1 MKSNN
6 RMQLMQETKMSLAL
20 FRLGMPIVISM
31 LVTALYNVVDTYF
44 VSGLG
49 TTEVAAVSTA
59 FPISLVFS
67 GLGLTFGVGGGS
79 YISRLIGAGQK
90 EKAEK
95 VASTALITGGL
106 AALFTACL
114 MLIYLTPL
122 LRFMGATETSL
133 PIAGR
138 YAYPFIVSTIFGAVN
153 TAAGNLAV
161 SQGTTTVSMIGMITG
176 AVVNIILDP
185 ILIYTCGM
193 GVFGAALATLIAQV
207 ITLFFYLLFFKSG
220 RSYLNFKL
228 SDFTP
233 TREIYREIIKIGL
246 SMLFLQVLSSVSMSL
261 ITRGGSAYG
270 DEAVA
275 ALGVVL
281 RVITIGSNVVFG
293 YMKGFQPM
301 AGFNFGAQNYRRLL
315 EAIRCSI
322 KWTTIFGVVWTVVAW
337 AIAKPLISAF
347 GSDAR
352 FIEIGVRALRV
363 NTIMFFTFGF
373 QFTYS
378 TLYLALGKAVPGMV
392 LNLSRQGIFFIPVI
406 LILPLTA
413 GLDGVISAQA
423 IADVMTSLLT
433 LFMAGKIHRELRADC
448 DQLQNVS
455 FEVTKQ
461 RKVE

>member
-6 RMQLMQETKMSLAL
+6 RMQLLQETKMSEAL
-20 FRLGMPIVISM
+20 FKLGIPIVISM

-49 TTEVAAVSTA
+49 TTAVAAVSVA

-79 YISRLIGAGQK
+79 YISRLIGGKQK
-90 EKAEK
+90 EQAEK
-95 VASTALITGGL
+95 VASTALITGGI
-106 AALFTACL
+106 AAVIIAIL
-114 MLIYLTPL
+114 MIIFLTPL
-122 LRFMGATETSL
+122 LKFMGATETSL
-133 PIAGR
+133 PIAKS
-138 YAYPFIVSTIFGAVN
+138 YAYPFIISTIFSAIN
-153 TAAGNLAV
+153 SAAGNLAV

-185 ILIYTCGM
+185 LLIYTCNM

-207 ITLFFYLLFFKSG
+207 ITLCFYLVFFKGG
-220 RSYLNFKL
+220 RSYLKFKVSNFAPL
-228 SDFTP
+228 
-233 TREIYREIIKIGL
+233 RAIYQEIIKIGL
-246 SMLFLQVLSSVSMSL
+246 SMLFLQVLSSISMSL
-261 ITRGGSAYG
+261 ITKGASAYG

-281 RVITIGSNVVFG
+281 RVITIGSNVIFG

-301 AGFNFGAQNYRRLL
+301 AGYNFGAKNYDRLL

-322 KWTTIFGVVWTVVAW
+322 KWTTLFGILWTVVAW
-337 AIAKPLISAF
+337 IIASPLISAF
-347 GSDAR
+347 GSVPQ

-363 NTIMFFTFGF
+363 NTLMFITFGF

-378 TLYLALGKAVPGMV
+378 TLYLALGKAAPGMV

-406 LILPLTA
+406 LILPLIL
-413 GLDGVISAQA
+413 GLDGVIFAQV
-423 IADVMTSLLT
+423 IADALTTVLT
-433 LFMAGKIHRELRADC
+433 LLMARKIHKEIQGLKMSKTP
-448 DQLQNVS
+448 QFQ
-455 FEVTKQ
+455 
-461 RKVE
+461 